1 MGDDNIDVGGTGEIG
16 DNDPEYNPEG
26 GDVDPGG
33 TGEIGDNDPE
43 YDPEDGEIDVGGA
56 GYYDDGLIILDNPKS
71 NKIKDIT
78 IHSIS
83 FGEAGRDK
91 SVPSVNHLNTWR
103 DWHMVPTSR
112 PSVNPPKT
120 RTRHVTVPGRDG
132 TLDYTQAMGG
142 IYYENRTGTWEF
154 AVYHEVNESL
164 GMSWADVYSDIL
176 TNLHGQELQVF
187 LEDEPEYFYTGR
199 VMVKEWK
206 SDKWFSTVILE
217 YDLDPYKWSVDR
229 YDALGL
235 HDKVTNEYNWKRYAV
250 WFEFPVPIISVFTKK
265 PVNRFGAY
273 IKFDNRDIEIDK
285 VAFLVLT
292 DEFPVCTIKAG
303 YTGNTSSQVTYIP
316 FVSYNDSIKAD
327 GYSRPVKLGTDT
339 FTLMDNTYYYT
350 QNKFSVWLKTNQRVR
365 LREYTIGRGSNS
377 FDIFENDE
385 DSFIDF
391 LMN

>member
-33 TGEIGDNDPE
+33 TGEIGDYDPE

-132 TLDYTQAMGG
+132 TLDYTQAIGG

-206 SDKWFSTVILE
+206 SDKWFSTVTLE
-217 YDLDPYKWSVDR
+217 YDLDPYKWSVEELPESPTAWR
-229 YDALGL
+229 
-235 HDKVTNEYNWKRYAV
+235 KYAA
-250 WFEFPVPIISVFTKK
+250 WFEFPVPIISTFTKK
-265 PVNRFGAY
+265 PVNKFGAY
-273 IKFDNRDIEIDK
+273 IKFENTEADPEK
-285 VAFLVLT
+285 VAFLFNT
-292 DEFPVCTIKAG
+292 EKFPTCKIKAG
-303 YTGNTSSQVTYIP
+303 VTGENINPAIFIGIAAYNEYIK
-316 FVSYNDSIKAD
+316 VD
-327 GYSRPVKLGTDT
+327 GYDRPLKLGTET
-339 FTLMDNTYYYT
+339 MTLRNGAYYYT
-350 QNKFSVWLKTNQRVR
+350 PTKMKIKLQTNQGIA
-365 LREYTIGRGSNS
+365 LREYTIQRGTNYVEV
-377 FDIFENDE
+377 FENDE
-385 DSFIDF
+385 EGFIEY
-391 LMN
+391 LTT